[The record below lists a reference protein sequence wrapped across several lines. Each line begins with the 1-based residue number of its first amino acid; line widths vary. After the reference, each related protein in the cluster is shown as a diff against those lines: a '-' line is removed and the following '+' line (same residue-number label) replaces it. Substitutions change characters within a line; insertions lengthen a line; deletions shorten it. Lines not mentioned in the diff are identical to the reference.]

1 MMRKNSFNKN
11 VPTSSN
17 KEKQYTKNQNE
28 GSSMYTYRVK
38 YTPICLQVGAWS
50 LIGC

>member
-1 MMRKNSFNKN
+1 MMRKINSFNKN

-28 GSSMYTYRVK
+28 G
-38 YTPICLQVGAWS
+38 TPCM
-50 LIGC
+50 LINYLFAT